1 MPFLAPTETA
11 CHSGETDS
19 SHLAPLQH
27 KRFHLHFTPTSASW
41 LNMVERF
48 FRDISE
54 KQISRG
60 VFHSVAQLEQVIGQA
75 IEHHNSAPKPF
86 IWTATA
92 SDILEKV
99 THARKTLNKVA
110 SA

>member
-1 MPFLAPTETA
+1 L
-11 CHSGETDS
+11 
-19 SHLAPLQH
+19 
-27 KRFHLHFTPTSASW
+27 
-41 LNMVERF
+41 VERF
-48 FRDISE
+48 FRDLSD

-60 VFHSVAQLEQVIGQA
+60 VFHSVAQLEDIIRLA

-92 SDILEKV
+92 SDTLEKA
-99 THARKTLNKVA
+99 TRARKTLNKVA